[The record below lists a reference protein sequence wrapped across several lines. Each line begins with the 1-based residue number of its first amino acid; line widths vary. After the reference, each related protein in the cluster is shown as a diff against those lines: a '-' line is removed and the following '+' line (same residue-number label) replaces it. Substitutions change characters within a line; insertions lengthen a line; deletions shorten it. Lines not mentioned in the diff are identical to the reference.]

1 MELAAQPDWLKYLI
15 LVGVVSGT
23 YYLVRLVVLPVVHA
37 ITSRTKARWDDVL
50 GDKGLLRRISWV
62 LPPIAAWVIVPLL
75 ELDGAFVTRVTQ
87 TFLVVS
93 AMVGLSAVLRAA
105 NSYYALYSPT
115 QDRPIKSY
123 LQVVMILG
131 FLFGAIL
138 IVAILSG
145 IELGGLLAGLGAITA
160 VLLLI
165 FQSTILSVVAALQL
179 AGNDMVRLGDWIEVP
194 GTRLDGEVVDIALHT
209 VKVQNWDKTIATI
222 PTHDLV
228 TTPFVNWRGMS
239 DAGGRRIK
247 RSLTID
253 QTSVRFLDPAEI
265 EQFASFEPL
274 AEYMARKR
282 KELAAQPSPPSG
294 MTADPRRLTNLGTFR
309 AYAQQYLE
317 RHPRLASEEFTSMVR
332 QLATGPNGV
341 PIEVYVFTDTTDWLE
356 YEMIQADVFDHLLA
370 LLPEFGLRLFQ
381 HPTGVD
387 VRAAGTIGVEGPAR
401 A

>member
-1 MELAAQPDWLKYLI
+1 MDLASQPDWLKRLI
-15 LVGVVSGT
+15 LLGAVLGS
-23 YYLVRLVVLPVVHA
+23 YYLVRLVVLPIMHA

-50 GDKGLLRRISWV
+50 GDKGLLQRISWI
-62 LPPIAAWVIVPLL
+62 LPPIAAWVVVPLL
-75 ELDGAFVTRVTQ
+75 ELDGPLVDRVTQ

-93 AMVGLSAVLRAA
+93 AMVGLSALLRAA
-105 NSYYALYSPT
+105 NGYYVLYSPT
-115 QDRPIKSY
+115 QERPIKSY

-131 FLFGAIL
+131 LLFGAIL

-145 IELGGLLAGLGAITA
+145 IELGGLLAGLGAVTA

-165 FQSTILSVVAALQL
+165 FQSTILSVVASLQL

-194 GTRLDGEVVDIALHT
+194 GTRLDGEVIDVALHT

-253 QTSVRFLDPAEI
+253 QTSVRFLDSAEI
-265 EQFASFEPL
+265 EQFAVFEPL
-274 AEYMARKR
+274 AEYMDHKR
-282 KELAAQPSPPSG
+282 KELAAQAAPLAG
-294 MTADPRRLTNLGTFR
+294 MKADPRRLTNLGTFR

-317 RHPRLASEEFTSMVR
+317 RHPRLASEKFTSMVR

-341 PIEVYVFTDTTDWLE
+341 PIEVYVFTDTTDWVE
-356 YEMIQADVFDHLLA
+356 YEAIQADVFDHLLA

-387 VRAAGTIGVEGPAR
+387 VRAAGKADEAV
-401 A
+401 